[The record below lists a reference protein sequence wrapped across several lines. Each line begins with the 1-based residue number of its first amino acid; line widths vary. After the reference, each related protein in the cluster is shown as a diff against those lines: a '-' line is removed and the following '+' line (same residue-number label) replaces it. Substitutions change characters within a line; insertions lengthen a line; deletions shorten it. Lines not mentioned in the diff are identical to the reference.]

1 MFVQVYPHTY
11 QYLFLPFFHES
22 QIVFL
27 LLEMNPLALIF
38 SESLVVVNSQG
49 FVLVSFGLVFG
60 LCWLENGFLLLSV
73 LKGGFAEFILLGH

>member
-1 MFVQVYPHTY
+1 
-11 QYLFLPFFHES
+11 
-22 QIVFL
+22 
-27 LLEMNPLALIF
+27 MNPLALIF

-73 LKGGFAEFILLGH
+73 LKGGFAEFILLGRWSHYFTAFGFEIAVEKSAVSPIAVPL